1 MLPNLSHSN
10 DHTIHFETGYKY
22 FIKIIAAEDFFYEPF
37 VSLRLLGSR
46 TTSPVLMEE
55 DMFDKKHK
63 DNVLQMIVN
72 DEQVGRLMAL
82 EVSLNETKEIFS
94 VQSIMIEQ
102 CNNVIRKDAANNMK
116 YNWEHAYEY
125 KWVQV
130 FSSIQQ
136 HINNFSA
143 APKNVTGVHGT
154 RFNLDNH
161 TRLNRLES
169 AESLDFSDFDF
180 YVKFNRPQQIHNFF
194 IGVHGTSTNHNYHLS
209 KKDLTS
215 MGKYIKFSLDFPE
228 DVTQLVLDNPDKP
241 DEIDFAYVVPRG
253 RTANGNFFTV
263 GTYDKANN
271 KLHVKP
277 GALYNIKIRVAEGKK
292 WTGPVTVTMV
302 GYGAK
307 LAPFP
312 LAENKKVSCDSQSL
326 FD

>member
-1 MLPNLSHSN
+1 M
-10 DHTIHFETGYKY
+10 
-22 FIKIIAAEDFFYEPF
+22 
-37 VSLRLLGSR
+37 
-46 TTSPVLMEE
+46 
-55 DMFDKKHK
+55 
-63 DNVLQMIVN
+63 
-72 DEQVGRLMAL
+72 
-82 EVSLNETKEIFS
+82 
-94 VQSIMIEQ
+94 
-102 CNNVIRKDAANNMK
+102 
-116 YNWEHAYEY
+116 
-125 KWVQV
+125 
-130 FSSIQQ
+130 
-136 HINNFSA
+136 FSA

-180 YVKFNRPQQIHNFF
+180 YIKFNQPQQIHNFF
-194 IGVHGTSTNHNYHLS
+194 IGVHGTTTNHYYHLS

-215 MGKYIKFSLDFPE
+215 MGKYIKFSLDFHE
-228 DVTQLVLDNPDKP
+228 DVTELVLDNPDKP

-271 KLHVKP
+271 KLHVKR

-312 LAENKKVSCDSQSL
+312 LAENKKVSL
-326 FD
+326 L